1 MCYTNVV
8 HRDYSQPR
16 GTPVYQRLARPQS
29 PDMRAAAA
37 TPAKERCGLQLVHG
51 CTVTNLEQLDL
62 GIDNTQQ
69 LLATF

>member
-37 TPAKERCGLQLVHG
+37 TPAKLHIRALRFAARYG

-62 GIDNTQQ
+62 GIDNTQ
-69 LLATF
+69 